1 MLVSASIVLFRNSLS
16 ECQKILNCLDT
27 SLIDHIILV
36 DHSGDERLAVLKNYS
51 PKIEYIPHE
60 NRGYGAGH
68 NVAIRK
74 SIELNSDYHLVVNAD
89 ITFEPGTIEK
99 IVSFMEEHPEVG
111 HLMPKVF
118 YPDGRLQ
125 YLCKLLPT
133 PWDMFARGFLPER
146 WIRRGQRKFT
156 LAFSGYDMIMNAPYL
171 SGCFMFIRTKVFQEI
186 GCFDERYFM
195 YPEDAD
201 LTRRIHEKYKT
212 VFFPGAS
219 IVHNH
224 IAAHR
229 KSLRMKKVMIE
240 NMIRYFN
247 KWGWLL
253 DRQRQE
259 FNRTLLAE
267 LKAAGKD
274 MY

>member
-1 MLVSASIVLFRNSLS
+1 
-16 ECQKILNCLDT
+16 
-27 SLIDHIILV
+27 
-36 DHSGDERLAVLKNYS
+36 
-51 PKIEYIPHE
+51 
-60 NRGYGAGH
+60 
-68 NVAIRK
+68 
-74 SIELNSDYHLVVNAD
+74 
-89 ITFEPGTIEK
+89 
-99 IVSFMEEHPEVG
+99 
-111 HLMPKVF
+111 
-118 YPDGRLQ
+118 
-125 YLCKLLPT
+125 
-133 PWDMFARGFLPER
+133 
-146 WIRRGQRKFT
+146 
-156 LAFSGYDMIMNAPYL
+156 MIMNAPYL